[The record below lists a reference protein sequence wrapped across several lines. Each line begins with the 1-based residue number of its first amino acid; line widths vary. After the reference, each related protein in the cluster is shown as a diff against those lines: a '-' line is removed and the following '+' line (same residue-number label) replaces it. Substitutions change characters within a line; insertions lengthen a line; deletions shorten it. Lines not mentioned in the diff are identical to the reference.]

1 MTTCRRCAAL
11 GLLLALASAAG
22 AQGSNS
28 SKDGL
33 PPRPPSVTSQ
43 WLSTEIAGF
52 GVEKEGEA
60 FVARYSISL
69 VPVAKLAA
77 DVFLEIKFENP
88 ANKAEPFVVTQLM
101 KKDDERAMLGSPA
114 ITSMKCGLYRAEVN
128 IYDSDKKEKLLGVHT
143 QMVRSTYD
151 LSKVK
156 KQKDLESPSKC

>member
-1 MTTCRRCAAL
+1 MTSWRNYAAAAL
-11 GLLLALASAAG
+11 LCLATASAV
-22 AQGSNS
+22 AQGNNP

-60 FVARYSISL
+60 FVARYSISV
-69 VPVAKLAA
+69 VPVAKLPA
-77 DVFLEIKFENP
+77 DVFLEVKFENP
-88 ANKAEPFVVTQLM
+88 ANKDEPFVVTQVM

-114 ITSMKCGLYRAEVN
+114 ITTMKCGLYRAEVS
-128 IYDSDKKEKLLGVHT
+128 IYDSEKKEKLLGVHT

-156 KQKDLESPSKC
+156 KPKDLESPSKC

>member
-1 MTTCRRCAAL
+1 MTSLPRTAAL
-11 GLLLALASAAG
+11 VLLLVMAPAAG
-22 AQGSNS
+22 AQGNNG

-33 PPRPPSVTSQ
+33 PPRPPAVTSQ

-69 VPVAKLAA
+69 VPAAKLSV
-77 DVFLEIKFENP
+77 DLFLEVKFENP
-88 ANKAEPFVVTQLM
+88 ANKEEPFVVTQLM